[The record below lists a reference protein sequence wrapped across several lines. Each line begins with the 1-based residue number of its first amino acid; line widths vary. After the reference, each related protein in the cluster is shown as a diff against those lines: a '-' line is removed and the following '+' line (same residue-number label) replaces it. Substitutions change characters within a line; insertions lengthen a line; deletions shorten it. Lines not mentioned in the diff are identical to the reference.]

1 MLDSHELNSVMQG
14 MTGISL
20 PIDQDE
26 VLIGGHEDIEPQAHA
41 GTGGSS
47 KIKSRPANASRL

>member
-1 MLDSHELNSVMQG
+1 

-20 PIDQDE
+20 TNDQDE
-26 VLIGGHEDIEPQAHA
+26 VLIGGIDEIEPQAHA

-47 KIKSRPANASRL
+47 KIKSWPANASRL